1 MPYILDCLH
10 ASAILPTMHL
20 DPSKPP
26 CRFNPNL
33 RSGSS
38 RSSST
43 RSSGHDMT
51 FAKSRSQST
60 STVPSPNLRSHHLL
74 PFRSSKI
81 PPTPID
87 SLITIPRVHNLTRTL
102 HISPSHTSPRGAHVR
117 GGPTS
122 VVLSF
127 FCYAN
132 RDSDLETP
140 DDGLRR
146 RGRAS

>member
-26 CRFNPNL
+26 CHFNPNL

-81 PPTPID
+81 PSYSNRLPYHHTTSPQPHKNVTHLPIA
-87 SLITIPRVHNLTRTL
+87 
-102 HISPSHTSPRGAHVR
+102 HISTRGAR
-117 GGPTS
+117 AWRS
-122 VVLSF
+122 
-127 FCYAN
+127 YI
-132 RDSDLETP
+132 
-140 DDGLRR
+140 
-146 RGRAS
+146 GRSQLFLLCESRF